1 VRARQDLLAVV
12 VVLTALLA
20 QVTVINRLPLPVG
33 PPDLLVVVVIAFGLV
48 GGPQRGAVIGF
59 ATGLAADL
67 MPPSD
72 HLAGR
77 LAFAYTLVGYLAGLL
92 EDVEE
97 RSVFTTI
104 FVVAVGAGIAVVVY
118 AGLGVLV
125 GDPTVTLHATTR
137 AVVAVVVYDV
147 VLAPFVV
154 PLISVASRRLE
165 PAGLR

>member
-1 VRARQDLLAVV
+1 VTSRQNLLVVV
-12 VVLTALLA
+12 VVLTALLV
-20 QVTVINRLPLPVG
+20 QVTILNRLPLPIG
-33 PPDLLVVVVIAFGLV
+33 RPDLLVVVVIAGALV

-67 MPPSD
+67 MPPAD

-77 LAFAYTLVGYLAGLL
+77 LAFAYTVVGYLAGLL
-92 EDVEE
+92 EDIEE

-104 FVVAVGAGIAVVVY
+104 LVVAIGAAVAVLVY
-118 AGLGVLV
+118 AGLGALV
-125 GDPTVTLHATTR
+125 ADPRVTIHAT
-137 AVVAVVVYDV
+137 AQGLLASVVYDV

-154 PLISVASRRLE
+154 PLISAASHRLE

>member
-1 VRARQDLLAVV
+1 VTGRQNLLVFL
-12 VVLTALLA
+12 VVLSALLI
-20 QVTVINRLPLPVG
+20 QVTVLNRLPLPIG
-33 PPDLLVVVVIAFGLV
+33 HPDLLVVVVIACALV
-48 GGPQRGAVIGF
+48 GGPQRGALIGF

-67 MPPSD
+67 MPPAD

-104 FVVAVGAGIAVVVY
+104 VVVAVGAAVAVLVY
-118 AGLGVLV
+118 AGLGALV
-125 GDPTVTLHATTR
+125 ADPRVTAHATAR
-137 AVVAVVVYDV
+137 ALIASVVYDV

-154 PLISVASRRLE
+154 PLFSAASHRLE

>member
-1 VRARQDLLAVV
+1 MRSRQNLFAVV
-12 VVLTALLA
+12 VVLTALLT
-20 QVTVINRLPLPVG
+20 QVCVLNRLPLPVG
-33 PPDLLVVVVIAFGLV
+33 QPDLLVVVVIAFGLV

-67 MPPSD
+67 MPPAD

-97 RSVFTTI
+97 RSVLSTV
-104 FVVAVGAGIAVVVY
+104 FVVAMGAAIAVVVY

-125 GDPTVTLHATTR
+125 GDPTVTVHATVQG
-137 AVVAVVVYDV
+137 VVASVVYDV
-147 VLAPFVV
+147 ILAPFVV
-154 PLISVASRRLE
+154 PLVSAASHRLE

>member
-1 VRARQDLLAVV
+1 MRTRQDLLAVV

-20 QVTVINRLPLPVG
+20 QVTVINRLPLPLG
-33 PPDLLVVVVIAFGLV
+33 HPDLLVVVVIAFGLV

-92 EDVEE
+92 EDIEE
-97 RSVFTTI
+97 RSVFTTV

-125 GDPTVTLHATTR
+125 GDPTVTVHTTTR

-154 PLISVASRRLE
+154 PLVSGASRRLE

>member
-1 VRARQDLLAVV
+1 MRGRQNLLAVV
-12 VVLTALLA
+12 VVLTALLV
-20 QVTVINRLPLPVG
+20 QVCVLNRLPLPMG
-33 PPDLLVVVVIAFGLV
+33 RPDLLVVVVIAFALV

-72 HLAGR
+72 HLVGR
-77 LAFAYTLVGYLAGLL
+77 LAFAYTIVGYLAGLL

-104 FVVAVGAGIAVVVY
+104 FVVALGAAIAVLVY

-125 GDPTVTLHATTR
+125 GDPTVTVHATAR
-137 AVVAVVVYDV
+137 GLIAGVVYDV

-154 PLISVASRRLE
+154 PLVSAASRRLE
-165 PAGLR
+165 PTGLR

>member
-1 VRARQDLLAVV
+1 VSSRQNLLAGI
-12 VVLTALLA
+12 VVLTSLLV
-20 QVTVINRLPLPVG
+20 QVTILNRLPLPLG
-33 PPDLLVVVVIAFGLV
+33 RPDLLVVVVIAFALV

-59 ATGLAADL
+59 VTGLAADL
-67 MPPSD
+67 IPPAD

-77 LAFAYTLVGYLAGLL
+77 LAFAYTLIGYLAGLL

-104 FVVAVGAGIAVVVY
+104 VVVAVGAAVAVLVY
-118 AGLGVLV
+118 AGLGALV
-125 GDPTVTLHATTR
+125 ADPHVTVHVTAQGLLAS
-137 AVVAVVVYDV
+137 VVYDV

-154 PLISVASRRLE
+154 PFISAASRRLE

>member
-1 VRARQDLLAVV
+1 VRGRQDLLAVA

-20 QVTVINRLPLPVG
+20 QVCVLNRLPLPIG
-33 PPDLLVVVVIAFGLV
+33 RPDLLVVVVVAFGLV
-48 GGPQRGAVIGF
+48 GGPQRGAVVGF

-77 LAFAYTLVGYLAGLL
+77 LAFAYTIVGYLAGLL

-104 FVVAVGAGIAVVVY
+104 LVVAFGAGISVVVY

-125 GDPTVTLHATTR
+125 GDPTVTAHTLARGLVAT
-137 AVVAVVVYDV
+137 VVYDV

-154 PLISVASRRLE
+154 PLVSAASRRLE

>member
-1 VRARQDLLAVV
+1 VTGRQNLLAVV
-12 VVLTALLA
+12 VVLTSLLV
-20 QVTVINRLPLPVG
+20 QVTILNRLPLPIG
-33 PPDLLVVVVIAFGLV
+33 HPDLLVVVVISCALV

-67 MPPSD
+67 MPPAD

-77 LAFAYTLVGYLAGLL
+77 LAFTYTIVGYFAGLL

-97 RSVFTTI
+97 RSVLTTI
-104 FVVAVGAGIAVVVY
+104 LVVAVGAAVAVLVY
-118 AGLGVLV
+118 AGLGALV
-125 GDPTVTLHATTR
+125 ADPHVTVHATTHGLL
-137 AVVAVVVYDV
+137 ATVVYDV

-154 PLISVASRRLE
+154 PLISAASHRLE

>member
-1 VRARQDLLAVV
+1 VTSRQNLLAVV
-12 VVLTALLA
+12 VVLTSLLI
-20 QVTVINRLPLPVG
+20 QVTVLNRLPLPIG
-33 PPDLLVVVVIAFGLV
+33 RPDLLVVVVIAFALV

-67 MPPSD
+67 IPPTD

-77 LAFAYTLVGYLAGLL
+77 LAFAYTVVGYFAGLL
-92 EDVEE
+92 EDIEE

-104 FVVAVGAGIAVVVY
+104 LVVAVGAAVAVLVY
-118 AGLGVLV
+118 AGLGTLV
-125 GDPTVTLHATTR
+125 ADPHVSVHATAQGLLAT
-137 AVVAVVVYDV
+137 VVYDV

-154 PLISVASRRLE
+154 PFISAASRRLE

>member
-1 VRARQDLLAVV
+1 MRGRQNAFAVV
-12 VVLTALLA
+12 VLFSALLG
-20 QVTVINRLPLPVG
+20 QVCIVNRLPLPIG
-33 PPDLLVVVVIAFGLV
+33 PPDVLVVFVIAFALV

-59 ATGLAADL
+59 AVGLTADL

-77 LAFAYTLVGYLAGLL
+77 LAFAYTLVGYFAGLL

-97 RSVFTTI
+97 RSVLTTI
-104 FVVAVGAGIAVVVY
+104 VVVALGASVSVLVY

-125 GDPTVTLHATTR
+125 GDPTVTVHATTQ
-137 AVVAVVVYDV
+137 ALVATVVYDV
-147 VLAPFVV
+147 ILAPFVV
-154 PLISVASRRLE
+154 PLVSAASHRLE

>member
-20 QVTVINRLPLPVG
+20 QVTVINRLPLPLG
-33 PPDLLVVVVIAFGLV
+33 HPDLLVVVVIAFALV

-97 RSVFTTI
+97 RSVFTTV
-104 FVVAVGAGIAVVVY
+104 FLVAAGSAIAVVVY
-118 AGLGVLV
+118 AGLGGLV
-125 GDPTVTLHATTR
+125 GDPTVTVHATTR
-137 AVVAVVVYDV
+137 SVLAAVVYDV

-154 PLISVASRRLE
+154 PLVSVASRRLE

>member
-1 VRARQDLLAVV
+1 VTGRQNLLAVV
-12 VVLTALLA
+12 VVLTSLLV
-20 QVTVINRLPLPVG
+20 QVTILNRLPLPIG
-33 PPDLLVVVVIAFGLV
+33 HPDLLVVVVISCALV

-67 MPPSD
+67 MPPAD

-77 LAFAYTLVGYLAGLL
+77 LAFTYTIVGYFAGLL

-97 RSVFTTI
+97 RSVLTTI
-104 FVVAVGAGIAVVVY
+104 LVVAVGAAVAVLVY
-118 AGLGVLV
+118 AGLGALV
-125 GDPTVTLHATTR
+125 ADPHVTVHVTTR
-137 AVVAVVVYDV
+137 GLLATVVYDV

-154 PLISVASRRLE
+154 PLISAASHRLE